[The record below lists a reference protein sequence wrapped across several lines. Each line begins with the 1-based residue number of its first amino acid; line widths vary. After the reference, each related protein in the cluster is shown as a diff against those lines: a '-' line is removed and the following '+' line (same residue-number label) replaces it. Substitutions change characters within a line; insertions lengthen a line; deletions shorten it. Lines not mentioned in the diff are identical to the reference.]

1 MLLMQKTGIT
11 QISAKRNCLRRQPRR
26 VLCYKK
32 HAKCTCTC
40 DHDLNEYMRGHKES
54 WRKMQRSTTK
64 ELNQLHQ
71 LILSKDMTH

>member
-1 MLLMQKTGIT
+1 
-11 QISAKRNCLRRQPRR
+11 
-26 VLCYKK
+26 
-32 HAKCTCTC
+32 
-40 DHDLNEYMRGHKES
+40 MRGHKES